1 MNPVFN
7 ASFQFNN
14 IPQECLTT
22 PGATIHLLVYD
33 QDKLLRDDFAGE
45 ATIALSSIPQLND
58 GSCTTFDKTP
68 TTILALRRP
77 QMTSRALQVLQYRI
91 DRDNIAKDFVQER
104 LRVIENQRPRT
115 DRAIVQRPLTLIHAL
130 KTLF

>member
-1 MNPVFN
+1 MNYSVLQKEKLVSHLF
-7 ASFQFNN
+7 FCQFYIFCVHFSNN

-58 GSCTTFDKTP
+58 DSCTTFDKTP

-77 QMTSRALQVLQYRI
+77 QMTSRALQVRCFLF
-91 DRDNIAKDFVQER
+91 FVAH
-104 LRVIENQRPRT
+104 LW
-115 DRAIVQRPLTLIHAL
+115 
-130 KTLF
+130 LFNKYGK